1 MEKSRLLRKSRPIV
15 YDMDLAVLIGD
26 REAQVLQQIE
36 YWCNIKEQAD
46 LRNEKTIEMGYI
58 NGYYWTYNTIEEWH
72 KQFPCWSLMT
82 IRRLL
87 KNLRDKNLV
96 ITGNFNKKGYD
107 RTLWYTVNHEELIR
121 LEKESEN
128 KKQENKNSI
137 CSKRTN
143 EENNP
148 LKDNKN
154 EKIIE
159 NTHVFKKNK
168 SKVQKEQNNM
178 FKKNEPIPKNT
189 TKTSTKI
196 STSSSSDEFESN
208 NLIDYFNENI
218 CELKKTTRIKF
229 EKFIEN
235 KSIEFVKALI
245 DYQTEIGTKSFAGFK
260 KAIDN
265 FKDLETV
272 EELNSAIEKFRA
284 SKKQK
289 AEFANR
295 AKKSNKSKVTT
306 FEETKDQQLEDYNN
320 AIEDDFN
327 NLTL

>member
-58 NGYYWTYNTIEEWH
+58 DGHYWTYNTIEEWH
-72 KQFPCWSLMT
+72 QQFPCWSLMT

-128 KKQENKNSI
+128 KKQENKISM

-143 EENNP
+143 EENSD
-148 LKDNKN
+148 LTDNKTDKN
-154 EKIIE
+154 IE
-159 NTHVFKKNK
+159 NTHVFKMNK
-168 SKVQKEQNNM
+168 SNVQIEQKDM
-178 FKKNEPIPKNT
+178 FKMNEPIPKNT
-189 TKTSTKI
+189 TKTSTNEI
-196 STSSSSDEFESN
+196 SSSKVKAESN

-218 CELKKTTRIKF
+218 CELKKTTRVKF

-245 DYQTEIGTKSFAGFK
+245 DYQSEIGTKSFAGFA

-284 SKKQK
+284 NKKQK
-289 AEFANR
+289 SEFANR
-295 AKKSNKSKVTT
+295 TKKSNKNKVTT
-306 FEETKDQQLEDYNN
+306 FDETREQQLESYNN
-320 AIEDDFN
+320 AVEDDFN